1 MNNII
6 QNLQP
11 NVGHLKLTR
20 TMLDKHIIDA
30 NASVQ
35 QLALLLG
42 VDMSKL
48 AFGEKAELVGEYSDG
63 TPCKIRLYRAATRG
77 DKRISISGLKQRAEA
92 GDDIALSY
100 RRTESVGLPI
110 TYRGFVLVVNITAEL
125 MDKSTPNQNTI
136 QAKRWGL
143 TCGN

>member
-1 MNNII
+1 MTNII

-20 TMLDKHIIDA
+20 TMLEKHIIDA

-42 VDMSKL
+42 VDMAKL
-48 AFGEKAELVGEYSDG
+48 AFGDKLELVGEYTDG

-77 DKRISISGLKQRAEA
+77 DKRVSISGLKQRADA

-100 RRTESVGLPI
+100 RRTDSG
-110 TYRGFVLVVNITAEL
+110 GFVLVVNITAEL
-125 MDKSTPNQNTI
+125 MDKSTPNQNRI

-143 TCGN
+143 ICGN

>member
-1 MNNII
+1 MNQII
-6 QNLQP
+6 ENLSP

-20 TMLDKHIIDA
+20 TMLEKHIIDA

-35 QLALLLG
+35 KLALLLG
-42 VDMSKL
+42 VDMAKL
-48 AFGEKAELVGEYSDG
+48 AAGEKLELVGEYTDG

-77 DKRISISGLKQRAEA
+77 DKRISISGLKQQAEA

-100 RRTESVGLPI
+100 RRTDAG
-110 TYRGFVLVVNITAEL
+110 GFVLVVNITAEL
-125 MDKSTPNQNTI
+125 MDKRTPNQNTI

-143 TCGN
+143 ICGN

>member
-1 MNNII
+1 MTNII

-30 NASVQ
+30 NASIQ
-35 QLALLLG
+35 KLALLLG
-42 VDMSKL
+42 VDMSEL
-48 AFGEKAELVGEYSDG
+48 VAGEKLELVGEYTDG

-77 DKRISISGLKQRAEA
+77 DKRVSISGLKQRADA

-100 RRTESVGLPI
+100 RRTDAG
-110 TYRGFVLVVNITAEL
+110 GFVLVVNITAEL
-125 MDKSTPNQNTI
+125 MDKRTPNQNTI

-143 TCGN
+143 ICGN

>member
-1 MNNII
+1 MTNII

-20 TMLDKHIIDA
+20 TMLEKHIIDA

-35 QLALLLG
+35 KLALILG

-48 AFGEKAELVGEYSDG
+48 AFGEKLELVGEYSDG

-77 DKRISISGLKQRAEA
+77 DKRVSISGLKQRADA

-100 RRTESVGLPI
+100 RRTESG
-110 TYRGFVLVVNITAEL
+110 GFVLVVNITAEL
-125 MDKSTPNQNTI
+125 MDKSTPNQNRI

-143 TCGN
+143 ICGN